1 MFAIRRQSAELFGL
15 AVLALLAAVC
25 LLLFCCPRPPRVDPD
40 WTPQRLCDE
49 VQKAGLDYEAK
60 ETGPLSAW
68 CLRAPGDDSPWEEV
82 ARGVPFRVFARP
94 GRVRVLLLPGGS
106 DPGGSIDDGKLRLG
120 PLWLLGHP
128 DDLRKIAAAV
138 CN

>member
-1 MFAIRRQSAELFGL
+1 MFAVRPRSAVPFG
-15 AVLALLAAVC
+15 LALLALLTPVC
-25 LLLFCCPRPPRVDPD
+25 LLLFYYPRRPQVDPD
-40 WTPQRLCDE
+40 WTPQRLCDA
-49 VQKAGLDYEAK
+49 VQQAGLDYEAK

-68 CLRAPGDDSPWEEV
+68 CLRAPGDDTPWEEI
-82 ARGVPFRVFARP
+82 ARGMPFRVFARS

-106 DPGGSIDDGKLRLG
+106 DPGGSMAEGKLRLG

-138 CN
+138 RN